1 VRRVRDDHSPEGWL
15 VPLVLLPGVA
25 VEMTETEIATA
36 MDQLLS
42 GVPTPSGAGAQQ
54 WIVDAVEVF
63 LAIRAK
69 PRDTPSLLIDVT
81 TGRTKLLCSVCD
93 KPVGAQF
100 LLTLPGGSARHY
112 SCDVHHQGD
121 GK

>member
-1 VRRVRDDHSPEGWL
+1 
-15 VPLVLLPGVA
+15 
-25 VEMTETEIATA
+25 MTEAEIAAA

-42 GVPTPSGAGAQQ
+42 GVPTPSNDDGARQ

-112 SCDVHHQGD
+112 GCDVHHQG
-121 GK
+121 GENG